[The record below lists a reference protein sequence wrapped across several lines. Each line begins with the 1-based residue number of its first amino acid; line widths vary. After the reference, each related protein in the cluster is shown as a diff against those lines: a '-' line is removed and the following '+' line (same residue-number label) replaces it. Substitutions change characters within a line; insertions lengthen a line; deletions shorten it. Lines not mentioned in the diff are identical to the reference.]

1 MLSPCRDILHK
12 QVHSFIPK
20 CQIMKNIIRF
30 IALLGTTLIVMT
42 SCSNTGISTA
52 DAVLENIHNRKSVRQ
67 YTSEQVS
74 AEQVE
79 TLLKAA
85 MAAPTAVNYQPW
97 RFVVVTE
104 RDELD
109 AMAEILPYARMLRQA
124 PVAIVVC
131 GETTWMGGSENPYWQ
146 QDCAAATQNLL
157 LAVEALGL
165 GAVWTGVY
173 PNQDLYPKL
182 HDFLNLPSNVQ
193 PFCCIPIGHPAGNEQ
208 PKDKWKP
215 ENIHYGKW

>member
-1 MLSPCRDILHK
+1 
-12 QVHSFIPK
+12 
-20 CQIMKNIIRF
+20 MKNILKL
-30 IALLGTTLIVMT
+30 IAVSAFTMIAMS
-42 SCSNTGISTA
+42 SCCNSGSNA
-52 DAVLENIHNRKSVRQ
+52 DAVLENIHSRKSVRQ
-67 YTSEQVS
+67 YTSEAVS
-74 AEQVE
+74 ESDIQ
-79 TLLKAA
+79 TILKAA

-97 RFVVVTE
+97 RFVVVSE
-104 RDELD
+104 RQQLDEI
-109 AMAEILPYARMLRQA
+109 AEILPYAKMLRQA

-131 GETTWMGGSENPYWQ
+131 GETTWMGGNENPYWQ

-182 HDFLNLPSNVQ
+182 HDYLNLPSDVQ
-193 PFCCIPIGHPAGNEQ
+193 PFCCIPVGHPAGNEQ